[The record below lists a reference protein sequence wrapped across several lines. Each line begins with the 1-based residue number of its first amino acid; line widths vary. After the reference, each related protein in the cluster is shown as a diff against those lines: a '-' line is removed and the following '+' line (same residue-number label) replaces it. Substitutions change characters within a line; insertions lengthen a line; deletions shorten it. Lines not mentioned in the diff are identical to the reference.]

1 VRGGATLHAAPMS
14 NISINQKPTSAFY
27 AQAAISFGVAGFG
40 LLLGIY
46 NLPVEPWTRAFLAF
60 GALYTVSSAFNL
72 AKCVRDQHEAN
83 TVVHR
88 VDEARLEKFLKEH
101 DPFNTSVK

>member
-1 VRGGATLHAAPMS
+1 MS

-40 LLLGIY
+40 VLLGIAY
-46 NLPVEPWTRAFLAF
+46 LPVETWTRAFLAF
-60 GALYTVSSAFNL
+60 GVLYTVTSAFNL

-101 DPFNTSVK
+101 DPFNTNVK